1 MTPPTMTAQ
10 DSEKLARAWLE
21 AFNKK
26 DVEALL
32 ALYDDNCTHTSPKIR
47 VLHPETA
54 GLLVGKA
61 ALRGWWVGAMERLP
75 TLRYEERALTCS
87 PERAVL
93 EYVRHAAGE
102 APLPVAEVFDLKAGK
117 IVASRVFH
125 G

>member
-1 MTPPTMTAQ
+1 MTAQ

-21 AFNKK
+21 AFNRK

-32 ALYDDNCTHTSPKIR
+32 DLYAEHCTHTSPKIR

-54 GLLVGKA
+54 GLLLGKP
-61 ALRGWWVGAMERLP
+61 ALRAWWVGALERIP
-75 TLRYEERALTCS
+75 SLRYEERALTCS

-102 APLPVAEVFDLKAGK
+102 DPLPVAEVFDLRGGK